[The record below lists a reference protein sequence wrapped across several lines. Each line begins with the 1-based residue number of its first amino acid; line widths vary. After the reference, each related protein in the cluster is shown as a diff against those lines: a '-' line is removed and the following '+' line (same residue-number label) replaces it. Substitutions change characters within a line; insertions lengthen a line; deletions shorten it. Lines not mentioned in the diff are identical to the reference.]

1 MLGRVS
7 GLSVLDTTEAR
18 FYDDSDWDG
27 VIRAG
32 CRPDVG
38 HRTQGRTLT
47 LGAEATRLPVE
58 TTSFS
63 PGADAVPADVDDPM
77 VADEGSTEE
86 LESLLGVQFTDSALL
101 RTGLTHP
108 SYANEHPED
117 PTGDYE
123 RLEFLGDSVL
133 GMIVAR
139 TLYQWFPDAS
149 EGRLTEWR
157 SQLVCGPTLSRVA
170 KSVALGEWLRLGRG
184 EEQTGGREREGNLER
199 VYEAVVGALYL
210 DQGLDETRSFVLRTL
225 ESEFDA
231 LEDGP
236 DALNPKGAL
245 QELVQQMALE
255 ATDSSTGEMNGR
267 PVYALLSESG
277 PDHARVFE
285 VEVLINGES
294 LGQGGGA
301 SKQQAE
307 KEAAA
312 QALAVLRTRLR
323 QTDSGRPE
331 RSGERQVA
339 EGEGGA

>member
-1 MLGRVS
+1 
-7 GLSVLDTTEAR
+7 
-18 FYDDSDWDG
+18 
-27 VIRAG
+27 VIA
-32 CRPDVG
+32 
-38 HRTQGRTLT
+38 TLQN
-47 LGAEATRLPVE
+47 
-58 TTSFS
+58 TSFS
-63 PGADAVPADVDDPM
+63 PEADAMPADVGDPT
-77 VADEGSTEE
+77 VADEGSYDE
-86 LESLLGVQFTDSALL
+86 LELLLGVRFKDASLL
-101 RTGLTHP
+101 RTALTHP

-117 PTGDYE
+117 PTGDNE

-139 TLYQWFPDAS
+139 TLYQRFPVVS

-170 KSVALGEWLRLGRG
+170 RTISLGEWLRLGRG
-184 EEQTGGREREGNLER
+184 EEQTGGRRREGNLER

-210 DQGLDETRSFVLRTL
+210 DQGLDETRPFVLQTL

-245 QELVQQMALE
+245 QELVQQLAQESAE
-255 ATDSSTGEMNGR
+255 ATDNPMSGYGGR
-267 PVYALLSESG
+267 PDYVLLSESG
-277 PDHARVFE
+277 PDHTRVYE
-285 VEVLINGES
+285 VEVLIDGES

-312 QALAVLRTRLR
+312 QALAVLRLRLE
-323 QTDSGRPE
+323 QSDSGRGQQVTE
-331 RSGERQVA
+331 R
-339 EGEGGA
+339 EGGAPGVPPTT

>member
-1 MLGRVS
+1 M
-7 GLSVLDTTEAR
+7 TT
-18 FYDDSDWDG
+18 
-27 VIRAG
+27 ILQ
-32 CRPDVG
+32 
-38 HRTQGRTLT
+38 T
-47 LGAEATRLPVE
+47 TR
-58 TTSFS
+58 FS
-63 PGADAVPADVDDPM
+63 PEADAVPAEVDDST
-77 VADEGSTEE
+77 VADKRSIEE
-86 LESLLGVQFTDSALL
+86 LASYLGVRFQDLSLLRA
-101 RTGLTHP
+101 GLTHP

-139 TLYQWFPDAS
+139 TLYQWFPGAP

-157 SQLVCGPTLSRVA
+157 SHLVCGPTLSRVA
-170 KSVALGEWLRLGRG
+170 RSLSLGDWLRLGRG
-184 EEQTGGREREGNLER
+184 EEQTGGRGREGNLER

-245 QELVQQMALE
+245 QELVQRLAQELA
-255 ATDSSTGEMNGR
+255 DSSTDRTTDEPMNGR
-267 PVYALLSESG
+267 PEYVLLSESG
-277 PDHARVFE
+277 PDHAREFE
-285 VEVLINGES
+285 VEVLIDGES

-312 QALAVLRTRLR
+312 QALAVLRTRLK
-323 QTDSGRPE
+323 QIGSGR
-331 RSGERQVA
+331 GQQVA
-339 EGEGGA
+339 EREGGVPGVPPTT

>member
-1 MLGRVS
+1 M
-7 GLSVLDTTEAR
+7 TT
-18 FYDDSDWDG
+18 
-27 VIRAG
+27 ILQ
-32 CRPDVG
+32 
-38 HRTQGRTLT
+38 T
-47 LGAEATRLPVE
+47 TR
-58 TTSFS
+58 FS
-63 PGADAVPADVDDPM
+63 PEADAVPAEVD
-77 VADEGSTEE
+77 ESTVSDQRSIEE
-86 LESLLGVQFTDSALL
+86 LASHLGVRFQDLGLL
-101 RTGLTHP
+101 RAGLTHP

-139 TLYQWFPDAS
+139 TLYQWFPGAP

-157 SQLVCGPTLSRVA
+157 SHLVCGPTLSRVA
-170 KSVALGEWLRLGRG
+170 RSLSLGEWLRLGRG
-184 EEQTGGREREGNLER
+184 EEQTGGRGREGNLER

-231 LEDGP
+231 LEAGP

-245 QELVQQMALE
+245 QELVQRLAQELA
-255 ATDSSTGEMNGR
+255 DSSTDRTASEPMSGR
-267 PVYALLSESG
+267 PEYALLSESG
-277 PDHARVFE
+277 PDHAREFE

-312 QALAVLRTRLR
+312 EALAVLRTRLKQIDR
-323 QTDSGRPE
+323 GRAESSGDW
-331 RSGERQVA
+331 QVA
-339 EGEGGA
+339 EREGGT

>member
-1 MLGRVS
+1 V
-7 GLSVLDTTEAR
+7 TT
-18 FYDDSDWDG
+18 
-27 VIRAG
+27 ILQ
-32 CRPDVG
+32 
-38 HRTQGRTLT
+38 T
-47 LGAEATRLPVE
+47 TR
-58 TTSFS
+58 FS
-63 PGADAVPADVDDPM
+63 PEADAVPAEVD
-77 VADEGSTEE
+77 ESTVSDQRSIEE
-86 LESLLGVQFTDSALL
+86 LASHLGVRFQDLGLL
-101 RTGLTHP
+101 RAGLTHP

-139 TLYQWFPDAS
+139 TLYQWFPGAP

-157 SQLVCGPTLSRVA
+157 SHLVCGPTLSRVA
-170 KSVALGEWLRLGRG
+170 RSLSLGEWLRLGRG
-184 EEQTGGREREGNLER
+184 EEQTGGRGREGNLER

-231 LEDGP
+231 LEAGP

-245 QELVQQMALE
+245 QELVQRLAQELA
-255 ATDSSTGEMNGR
+255 DSSTDRTASEPMSGR
-267 PVYALLSESG
+267 PEYALLSESG
-277 PDHARVFE
+277 PDHAREFE

-312 QALAVLRTRLR
+312 EALAVLRTRLKQIDR
-323 QTDSGRPE
+323 GRAESSGDW
-331 RSGERQVA
+331 QVA
-339 EGEGGA
+339 EREGGT

>member
-1 MLGRVS
+1 M
-7 GLSVLDTTEAR
+7 TT
-18 FYDDSDWDG
+18 
-27 VIRAG
+27 ILQ
-32 CRPDVG
+32 
-38 HRTQGRTLT
+38 T
-47 LGAEATRLPVE
+47 TR
-58 TTSFS
+58 FS
-63 PGADAVPADVDDPM
+63 PEADAVPAEVDDST
-77 VADEGSTEE
+77 VSDERPIEE
-86 LESLLGVQFTDSALL
+86 LAAHLGVSFQDPGLL
-101 RTGLTHP
+101 RAGLTHP

-117 PTGDYE
+117 PTEDYE

-139 TLYQWFPDAS
+139 TLYQWFPGVS

-157 SQLVCGPTLSRVA
+157 AHLVCGPTLSRVA
-170 KSVALGEWLRLGRG
+170 RSLSLGDWLRLGRG
-184 EEQTGGREREGNLER
+184 EEQTGGRGREGNLER

-245 QELVQQMALE
+245 QELVQRLAQELAG
-255 ATDSSTGEMNGR
+255 SSTDGAAGEPMSGR
-267 PVYALLSESG
+267 PEYVLLSESG
-277 PDHARVFE
+277 PDHAREFE
-285 VEVLINGES
+285 VEALVNGES

-312 QALAVLRTRLR
+312 QALAVLRTRLKR
-323 QTDSGRPE
+323 IDSGR
-331 RSGERQVA
+331 GQQVA
-339 EGEGGA
+339 EREGGAPGVPPTT

>member
-1 MLGRVS
+1 MLQ
-7 GLSVLDTTEAR
+7 TTNFSPEDDAMSAEV
-18 FYDDSDWDG
+18 DDS
-27 VIRAG
+27 
-32 CRPDVG
+32 
-38 HRTQGRTLT
+38 T
-47 LGAEATRLPVE
+47 
-58 TTSFS
+58 
-63 PGADAVPADVDDPM
+63 
-77 VADEGSTEE
+77 VADERSIEE
-86 LESLLGVQFTDSALL
+86 LESYLGVRFQDLGLL
-101 RTGLTHP
+101 RAGLTHP

-139 TLYQWFPDAS
+139 SLYQWFPGAP

-157 SQLVCGPTLSRVA
+157 SHLVCGPTLSRVA
-170 KSVALGEWLRLGRG
+170 RSLSLGEWLRLGHG
-184 EEQTGGREREGNLER
+184 EEQTGGRVREGNLER
-199 VYEAVVGALYL
+199 VYEAVVGAIYL
-210 DQGLDETRSFVLRTL
+210 DQGLEETRSFVLRTL

-245 QELVQQMALE
+245 QELVQRLAPELAE
-255 ATDSSTGEMNGR
+255 AADSSIDRMAGEPMSGR
-267 PVYALLSESG
+267 PEYVLLSEGG
-277 PDHARVFE
+277 PDHSREFE

-312 QALAVLRTRLR
+312 QALTVLRTHLK
-323 QTDSGRPE
+323 QIDSDRGQ
-331 RSGERQVA
+331 QVA
-339 EGEGGA
+339 EREGGAPGVPPTT

>member
-1 MLGRVS
+1 
-7 GLSVLDTTEAR
+7 
-18 FYDDSDWDG
+18 
-27 VIRAG
+27 VIAIL
-32 CRPDVG
+32 
-38 HRTQGRTLT
+38 QN
-47 LGAEATRLPVE
+47 
-58 TTSFS
+58 TSFS
-63 PGADAVPADVDDPM
+63 PGADAVPANVEDPT
-77 VADEGSTEE
+77 VADEGSHEE
-86 LESLLGVQFTDSALL
+86 LAALLGVRFEDTGLL
-101 RTGLTHP
+101 RSSLTHP
-108 SYANEHPED
+108 SYANEHPDD
-117 PTGDYE
+117 PTADYE

-139 TLYQWFPDAS
+139 TLYQWFPGVS

-170 KSVALGEWLRLGRG
+170 KTLTLGEWLRLGRG

-210 DQGLDETRSFVLRTL
+210 DQGLDETRAFVLRTL

-277 PDHARVFE
+277 PDHARAFQ

-312 QALAVLRTRLR
+312 QALAVLRKRLA
-323 QTDSGRPE
+323 QTDSGR
-331 RSGERQVA
+331 GQQVA

>member
-1 MLGRVS
+1 M
-7 GLSVLDTTEAR
+7 T
-18 FYDDSDWDG
+18 
-27 VIRAG
+27 
-32 CRPDVG
+32 
-38 HRTQGRTLT
+38 
-47 LGAEATRLPVE
+47 TRLQ
-58 TTSFS
+58 TTRFS
-63 PGADAVPADVDDPM
+63 PEADAVPAEVDDST
-77 VADEGSTEE
+77 VAGKRSIEE
-86 LESLLGVQFTDSALL
+86 LASYLGVRFQDLGLL
-101 RTGLTHP
+101 RAGLTHP

-139 TLYQWFPDAS
+139 TLYQWFPGAP

-157 SQLVCGPTLSRVA
+157 SHLVCGPTLSRVA
-170 KSVALGEWLRLGRG
+170 QSLSLGEWLRLGRG
-184 EEQTGGREREGNLER
+184 EEQTGGRGREGNLER

-245 QELVQQMALE
+245 QELVQRLAQELA
-255 ATDSSTGEMNGR
+255 DSSTDRTASEPMSGR
-267 PVYALLSESG
+267 PEYALLSESG
-277 PDHARVFE
+277 PDHAREFE

-312 QALAVLRTRLR
+312 QALAVLRTRLK
-323 QTDSGRPE
+323 QIDSDRAE
-331 RSGERQVA
+331 SSGESQVA
-339 EGEGGA
+339 EREGGA

>member
-1 MLGRVS
+1 MRRS
-7 GLSVLDTTEAR
+7 
-18 FYDDSDWDG
+18 YPK
-27 VIRAG
+27 
-32 CRPDVG
+32 RP
-38 HRTQGRTLT
+38 Q
-47 LGAEATRLPVE
+47 
-58 TTSFS
+58 SFS
-63 PGADAVPADVDDPM
+63 PGADAVPAEVDDPT
-77 VADEGSTEE
+77 VADESSYEE
-86 LESLLGVQFTDSALL
+86 LAELLGVQFRDTSLL

-108 SYANEHPED
+108 SYANEHPD
-117 PTGDYE
+117 DQTADYE

-139 TLYQWFPDAS
+139 TLYQWFPTVS

-170 KSVALGEWLRLGRG
+170 KSLTLGEWLRLGRG

-210 DQGLDETRSFVLRTL
+210 DQGLDETRAFVLRTL

-245 QELVQQMALE
+245 QELVQRLAHE
-255 ATDSSTGEMNGR
+255 AAETSDSSTGEPSGR
-267 PVYALLSESG
+267 PVYVLLSESG

-312 QALAVLRTRLR
+312 QALAVLRTRLE
-323 QTDSGRPE
+323 QSDSG
-331 RSGERQVA
+331 GGQQVA
-339 EGEGGA
+339 ERVGGA

>member
-1 MLGRVS
+1 M
-7 GLSVLDTTEAR
+7 
-18 FYDDSDWDG
+18 
-27 VIRAG
+27 I
-32 CRPDVG
+32 
-38 HRTQGRTLT
+38 
-47 LGAEATRLPVE
+47 ATPQ

-63 PGADAVPADVDDPM
+63 PGAGAVLADVDDST
-77 VADEGSTEE
+77 VADEGSYDE
-86 LESLLGVQFTDSALL
+86 LELLLGTSFQDASLL

-117 PTGDYE
+117 PTGDNE

-139 TLYQWFPDAS
+139 TLYQEHPDVS

-170 KSVALGEWLRLGRG
+170 RTLLLGEWLRLGRG
-184 EEQTGGREREGNLER
+184 EEQTGGRDREGNLER

-245 QELVQQMALE
+245 QELVQRLALE
-255 ATDSSTGEMNGR
+255 AADTSDEISGR
-267 PVYALLSESG
+267 PDYVLLSESG
-277 PDHARVFE
+277 PDHAREFE

-294 LGQGGGA
+294 LGQGDGT

-312 QALAVLRTRLR
+312 EALAVLRTRLNE
-323 QTDSGRPE
+323 TDSGRDE
-331 RSGERQVA
+331 SSGESQMA
-339 EGEGGA
+339 EREGGA